1 MTSDATSAQ
10 GNLCPSGRCTDGA
23 LLIGLVGADGQ
34 VRYLGGPARI
44 DDDFVE
50 IAHRGRT
57 PEARFRFAEP
67 CAECACANW
76 ADDHCGLVGE
86 LRTELAPEDSGGDL
100 PACGI
105 RARCVW
111 FAQEGRGACAICPQ
125 VVHTSLQ
132 PTV

>member
-1 MTSDATSAQ
+1 M
-10 GNLCPSGRCTDGA
+10 
-23 LLIGLVGADGQ
+23 
-34 VRYLGGPARI
+34 RYLGGPARI
-44 DDDFVE
+44 DDDFVA

-67 CAECACANW
+67 CAQRSCANW
-76 ADDHCGLVGE
+76 ADDRCGLVGD
-86 LRTELAPEDSGGDL
+86 LRAELAPVTTGSDL

-111 FAQEGRGACAICPQ
+111 FAQEGRDACAICPQ

-132 PTV
+132 PTS